1 MTATAEIDLEGD
13 PEEVHNLFDAP
24 ETAGV
29 RRELE
34 GLPARRTDDMGQ
46 IRAPVGIA

>member
-13 PEEVHNLFDAP
+13 PDEVRNLFDAP

-34 GLPARRTDDMGQ
+34 GLPARHADNTGQ